1 MYSRTCT
8 MDIIMQQRSQFLLPY
23 CYLAFFLFA
32 VKTSRM
38 TIKSTVI
45 VFIVGFLCY
54 SLLNMMRVV
63 VLFFFVACSREG
75 ENYWIHSIE
84 WFCNTYFGRLACT
97 FCRECL
103 VELPLKFKQRLSR
116 LECTVKLLMPSVK
129 VFILFLLS
137 FVVLGS
143 WQCNLY
149 FRWQLWWS
157 SWSFQVLLFHFVLL
171 LLHNKLYSGFC
182 WSLINEVLFISF
194 CVCFFHLLQCYIAH
208 GIYVCSSKY
217 WFFIIR

>member
-1 MYSRTCT
+1 
-8 MDIIMQQRSQFLLPY
+8 MQQRSQFLLPY

-54 SLLNMMRVV
+54 SFKYDEGSGAIFLCSVFEGGRELLDPFYWM
-63 VLFFFVACSREG
+63 VLQYIFWPS
-75 ENYWIHSIE
+75 
-84 WFCNTYFGRLACT
+84 
-97 FCRECL
+97 CL
-103 VELPLKFKQRLSR
+103 YILQGMDSGTTCKQRLSR
-116 LECTVKLLMPSVK
+116 LECTGKLLMPSVK
-129 VFILFLLS
+129 VFILFMLS

-143 WQCNLY
+143 WHCNLY

-157 SWSFQVLLFHFVLL
+157 SWSFQVLLFHFGLL
-171 LLHNKLYSGFC
+171 LLHKKLYSGFC

-194 CVCFFHLLQCYIAH
+194 CLCFFHLLQCYIAH
-208 GIYVCSSKY
+208 GIYVWSSIY
-217 WFFIIR
+217 W